1 MSIQLIFDKGTNNN
15 GESVVSSINAW
26 LRCLRSKDTAPNSK
40 YAKVN
45 AGGWLHYPA
54 LPTLKGQD
62 TDTLLKVVFSG
73 CSEVLT
79 GAGGWV
85 LTNPSGRHSGAI
97 LNHLRDSL
105 CHCLR
110 VPGSGGSY

>member
-1 MSIQLIFDKGTNNN
+1 MAAETQSLEAPKPLGLEPGSAAYGLKT
-15 GESVVSSINAW
+15 
-26 LRCLRSKDTAPNSK
+26 LPPNSK

>member
-15 GESVVSSINAW
+15 GESVVSSINGDGIIGYSHT
-26 LRCLRSKDTAPNSK
+26 LPPNSK

-79 GAGGWV
+79 GAGERRW
-85 LTNPSGRHSGAI
+85 LSISQERKFHQKPTLSAS
-97 LNHLRDSL
+97 
-105 CHCLR
+105 
-110 VPGSGGSY
+110 